1 MDKGNHNSTTRHLCF
16 FWCTSIFLIDFSYDL
31 KNFYSLIG
39 FLRVNWNGMFTL
51 LVFWI
56 SQASTF
62 FIYGKL
68 VIVAIITFNLQSDF
82 FNSATSHTCFLRK
95 KTWEKQSLFCY
106 TRKHS
111 TVWISNVFWRDWQ
124 NFGMFKLLQGT
135 IFAKL
140 LRVG

>member
-1 MDKGNHNSTTRHLCF
+1 MDKGNHNSTTRDLCF